1 MAFEMKEV
9 HMEYLNSIEKA
20 YNYIKNRIPGAPGI
34 GIVLGTGLGSL
45 AEYIEE
51 PIYLDYKDIP
61 MFPVS
66 TVTGHEGRMIF
77 GNLEGK
83 KVIAMQGRFHF
94 YEGYS
99 MKEITLPIR
108 VMSKLGIKIL
118 VVSNACGGLN
128 KEFNAGD
135 IMLIDDHINFM
146 GDSPL
151 IGANLDEFGP
161 RFPDMSEVYSKDLTN
176 LCSEIAD
183 KIGIKVQ
190 KGVYCAISGPNY
202 NTKAELSMLIKI
214 GANAVGMSTV
224 PEATV
229 ARHSGIKVLGLSCI
243 TDMAIP
249 DTLVPLSHEEVVRVA
264 ELAKPKF
271 VSLVKHFIKEVGPYE
286 SL

>member
-1 MAFEMKEV
+1 
-9 HMEYLNSIEKA
+9 MEYLNSIEKA
-20 YNYIKNRIPGAPGI
+20 YNYIKDRIPSGPKI

-51 PIYLDYKDIP
+51 PVYIDYKDIP

-66 TVTGHEGRMIF
+66 TVAGHAGRMIY

-94 YEGYS
+94 YEGYD

-108 VMSKLGIKIL
+108 VMSKLGIKVL
-118 VVSNACGGLN
+118 LVSNACGGLN

-135 IMLIDDHINFM
+135 IMLIEDHINFM

-161 RFPDMSEVYSKDLTN
+161 RFPDMSEVYSKSLIN

-183 KIGIKVQ
+183 RIGIKVQ

-202 NTKAELSMLIKI
+202 NTKAELKMLIKI